1 MHLPRI
7 RLTVT
12 AEQVGDPDRAQSDV
26 EVDVFSMAP
35 HPAATEFVLLHGI
48 GMSHRSLAR
57 LQEQL
62 AANGTVHSIDL
73 PGFGATPRPEQP
85 LSVEDHAR
93 VLGATF
99 DALDVRHCVV
109 VGHSMGAQFAIELAR
124 QRPDLVDRL
133 VLIGPVVDPQRSTV
147 LQQAAALAAD
157 TLLEPPVA
165 NALVLSDYL
174 RCGPRWYLQT
184 LPSMMRY
191 PTLERV
197 REVSCPVLVI
207 RGEKDPVAREG
218 FSRQLAN
225 AAPNGSLLQMP
236 GHAHIVQHSAPRSV
250 AAAIARFAEGVPAAG
265 SRLPERSAKPGAL
278 TRWLWW
284 VRDYAYAGW
293 WQVRSVL
300 PGSPP
305 ESFADGPRRPIVVVP
320 GVYETW
326 RFLQPLISRLHEAG
340 HPVHVIPTLHHN
352 RRPVEDTARLV
363 SSYLL
368 ENDLSDVVIVAHS
381 KGGLIGKAVMLDPA
395 VSERVSGMV
404 AVSTPFSGS
413 RYALWM
419 LAPSLR
425 AFSPYAP
432 TTLRLAR
439 EHKVNSRI
447 RSIFGIFDPHIPE
460 GSYLPGADNV
470 RLSIGGHFRILADE
484 RTVQLVLDA
493 AARGVGTPASPRK
506 ESPAKGSIIPIG

>member
-1 MHLPRI
+1 MHVPRI

-26 EVDVFSMAP
+26 EVDVFSSVS
-35 HPAATEFVLLHGI
+35 HPATSAFVLLHGI
-48 GMSHRSLAR
+48 GMSHRYLAR
-57 LQEQL
+57 LHEQL
-62 AANGTVHSIDL
+62 AQSGTVHSIDL
-73 PGFGATPRPEQP
+73 PGFGATPRPERA
-85 LSVEDHAR
+85 LSVEDQAR
-93 VLGATF
+93 VLAATL
-99 DALDVRHCVV
+99 DELDVRGCTV

-124 QRPDLVDRL
+124 QRPDLTDRL
-133 VLIGPVVDPQRSTV
+133 VLMGPVVDPERCTV
-147 LQQAAALAAD
+147 LQQAAALAMD
-157 TLLEPPVA
+157 TLFEPPVA
-165 NALVLSDYL
+165 NALVLTDYL

-184 LPSMMRY
+184 LPSMMGYR
-191 PTLERV
+191 TLERV

-207 RGEKDPVAREG
+207 RGEKDPMARER

-225 AAPNGSLLQMP
+225 AAPDGRLLQMP

-250 AAAIARFAEGVPAAG
+250 AAAIRRLADGMPAAG

-284 VRDYAYAGW
+284 VRDYVYAGW
-293 WQVRSVL
+293 WQARSVL

-305 ESFADGPRRPIVVVP
+305 ESFADGRERPVVVIP

-326 RFLQPLISRLHEAG
+326 RFLQPLVSRLHEAG
-340 HPVHVIPTLHHN
+340 HPVHVIPTLRHN

-368 ENDLSDVVIVAHS
+368 ERDLHDVVIVAHS
-381 KGGLIGKAVMLDPA
+381 KGGLIGKAVMLDPT

-439 EHKVNSRI
+439 ERTVNAHI
-447 RSIFGIFDPHIPE
+447 RSVFGVFDPHIPE
-460 GSYLPGADNV
+460 GSSLPGADNV
-470 RLSIGGHFRILADE
+470 RLPIGGHFRILADE

-493 AARGVGTPASPRK
+493 AAHGVGTPASSLGGSQHR
-506 ESPAKGSIIPIG
+506 ESIIT